1 MLLTMKIE
9 TTFIVMLLAMR
20 APSPFFG
27 ATLPVSEV
35 IQEVQSSQASEQLQK
50 DKQEQKNQNQHKKE
64 AARQDAKNEK
74 SALKPPPTSQKLPES
89 LKKHRSKHRPAN
101 PSTAEPQKTVVR
113 QGSAP
118 DPKAEIS
125 PGIPPVQASHE
136 ILSTNELLSATDDNL
151 KKISGRSL
159 NSSQQEMLTQVH
171 SYLQQAK
178 SAAEAGDLQRSQNL
192 AFKAH
197 LLSDELAQH

>member
-1 MLLTMKIE
+1 MKIKPI
-9 TTFIVMLLAMR
+9 FVVILLAMR
-20 APSPFFG
+20 TPSSLYG
-27 ATLPVSEV
+27 AALTASEAT
-35 IQEVQSSQASEQLQK
+35 QEVQSSQASEQLQK
-50 DKQEQKNQNQHKKE
+50 DKQENKTKSQKQKE

-74 SALKPPPTSQKLPES
+74 SALKPAPNSQKLPES
-89 LKKHRSKHRPAN
+89 LKKHPRKHKPAAAT
-101 PSTAEPQKTVVR
+101 TAEPKKIVIP

-125 PGIPPVQASHE
+125 PRIPPAQATHE
-136 ILSTNELLSATDDNL
+136 ILSTNQLLSATDDNL

-159 NSSQQEMLTQVH
+159 NSSQQEMLTQVL
-171 SYLQQAK
+171 SYVQQAK
-178 SAAEAGDLQRSQNL
+178 SAEAAGDLQRSQNL